1 MVTVTVP
8 VVVVDFDSVLER
20 VRRLVK
26 EVRESAARVVERA
39 LSVARLL
46 PMPVGVR
53 LVQLAGKLDDL
64 VRRLVE
70 LIERLSDPLGRP
82 VRLWETGR
90 RWVAEFGGPL
100 SRHVGEI
107 HPDHLAAGYEWDGR
121 AAEAYEA
128 AADRQRGALATLHG
142 AAGEIDLA
150 LGRLALAI
158 CGMWAA
164 VAAMLASAAVQL
176 TAAAL
181 AAGTGAGVPAAV
193 VLAVA
198 SMATLCGG
206 IATGAGTLSAVIEWV
221 TDSVSALHQ
230 RLVDGEAFPG
240 GRWPGPSTE
249 RFRDG
254 SMSDGSPS
262 DWRLAD

>member
-1 MVTVTVP
+1 MTVP
-8 VVVVDFDSVLER
+8 VVVVEFDGVVER
-20 VRRLVK
+20 VRRLVR
-26 EVRESAARVVERA
+26 EVREAAAQVVARA
-39 LSVARLL
+39 LAVARML
-46 PMPVGVR
+46 PPPVGVR
-53 LVQLAGKLDDL
+53 LVQLARRLDEL

-70 LIERLSDPLGRP
+70 LIDGLSDPLGRP
-82 VRLWETGR
+82 GRLWETGR

-100 SRHVGEI
+100 SRQVGEI

-121 AAEAYEA
+121 AAEAYEV
-128 AADRQRGALATLHG
+128 AADRQRAALAALG
-142 AAGEIDLA
+142 GVAGEIDMA
-150 LGRLALAI
+150 LGRLAIAI

-181 AAGTGAGVPAAV
+181 AVGTGAGVPAAI
-193 VLAVA
+193 VLAVTT
-198 SMATLCGG
+198 MATVCGG
-206 IATGAGTLSAVIEWV
+206 VATGAGTLSAVIEWV

-240 GRWPGPSTE
+240 GGWPGPSTE

-262 DWRLAD
+262 GWRLAD